1 MKLFSK
7 LVESNQS
14 DSLYKIQADIQLN
27 LKAKN
32 QGEASYLADSILAA
46 VKNQSEYTI
55 NSVEEMSEM
64 EIQESLNLDL
74 DNIPA
79 DLTPEDKIMTA
90 WNNTFADK
98 TPNETEKME
107 FYHQLRSAG
116 FDGIVIFDVLK
127 GKI

>member
-7 LVESNQS
+7 LVESNQN
-14 DSLYKIQADIQLN
+14 DSFYKIQAEIQLN

-55 NSVEEMSEM
+55 KSVDQLSEM

-74 DNIPA
+74 DNIPS
-79 DLTPEDKIMTA
+79 DLTPEDKIITA
-90 WNNTFADK
+90 WNNIFLDR
-98 TPNETEKME
+98 TPSETEKME
-107 FYHQLRSAG
+107 FYHQLRSVG
-116 FDGIVIFDVLK
+116 FDGIVIFDALK

>member
-7 LVESNQS
+7 LVESNQT
-14 DSLYKIQADIQLN
+14 DSFYKIQAEIQLN

-55 NSVEEMSEM
+55 KSVDQLSEM
-64 EIQESLNLDL
+64 EIQESVNLDL
-74 DNIPA
+74 NNIPS
-79 DLTPEDKIMTA
+79 DLTPEDKIITA
-90 WNNTFADK
+90 WNNSFADK
-98 TPNETEKME
+98 TPSETEKME
-107 FYHQLRSAG
+107 FYHQLRNAG
-116 FDGIVIFDVLK
+116 FDGIVIFDTLK

>member
-7 LVESNQS
+7 LVESNKF
-14 DSLYKIQADIQLN
+14 DSLYKIRADIELN

-46 VKNQSEYTI
+46 VKNQSGYTI
-55 NSVEEMSEM
+55 NSVEKMSEM
-64 EIQESLNLDL
+64 KIQESLDLDL
-74 DNIPA
+74 DNLPN
-79 DLTPEDKIMTA
+79 DLTPEDKIKTA

-98 TPNETEKME
+98 TPNKTEKME
-107 FYHQLRSAG
+107 FYHQLRNAG
-116 FDGIVIFDVLK
+116 FDGMVIFNALK